1 METKAQ
7 VSEIKTIVT
16 AGSLSII
23 TKGAVKRSSLIDEKL
38 GIYQRC
44 TATGELEQEGKNE
57 NGQDKR
63 PFYVFIQERSY
74 VQESI
79 GGSFK
84 NIQAFNNFKS
94 LQDAKDYVQN
104 FAMCSKGCKI
114 HTELQYAPFYAGQE
128 NVKFMGKS
136 GLEDATTKEGAI
148 YYRRFTFAADSY
160 SPKTLEAQP
169 VAEFVKV
176 ADPVAAF

>member
-7 VSEIKTIVT
+7 VSKEIKTIVT

-44 TATGELEQEGKNE
+44 TATGELEVEENE

-94 LQDAKDYVQN
+94 LQDAKDYVH
-104 FAMCSKGCKI
+104 FAMCSKRR
-114 HTELQYAPFYAGQE
+114 TE
-128 NVKFMGKS
+128 
-136 GLEDATTKEGAI
+136 
-148 YYRRFTFAADSY
+148 DSH
-160 SPKTLEAQP
+160 
-169 VAEFVKV
+169 
-176 ADPVAAF
+176 

>member
-1 METKAQ
+1 METTKQ
-7 VSEIKTIVT
+7 VTEIKTIVT

-23 TKGAVKRSSLIDEKL
+23 TKGAVKRSSLVNEKL

-44 TATGELEQEGKNE
+44 TATGELEVEGKNE

-74 VQESI
+74 VQELI

-84 NIQAFNNFKS
+84 NIQAFNNFKTM
-94 LQDAKDYVQN
+94 QDAVDYVSN

-114 HTELQYAPFYAGQE
+114 HTELQYTPFYAGQE

-148 YYRRFTFAADSY
+148 YYRRFTFAADNY

-169 VAEFVKV
+169 VAEFVKI
-176 ADPVAAF
+176 AEPVAAF